1 MSFPILTLAHALT
14 EFIPL
19 LGLWLGGEEGSK
31 TAQKAV
37 NIAQSITGTKDPV
50 QIVTSLKT
58 DPKLVL
64 DFQQAILKMGHEL
77 DLANYKDREG
87 ARLRDIALAQAGR
100 NNLRADIMVISAAFG
115 LITCLITIT
124 LYRMSL
130 PGEAVG
136 IISTIAGIF
145 GSCLKDAYAFEFG
158 SSRGSKLKDSKLSA
172 LFLSKQN
179 V

>member
-1 MSFPILTLAHALT
+1 MSFPLFTLAHALA
-14 EFIPL
+14 EFAPL
-19 LGLWLGGEEGSK
+19 IGRWIGSAQGEK
-31 TAQKAV
+31 VAQEVVHVAH
-37 NIAQSITGTKDPV
+37 SITGEKDPLKV
-50 QIVTSLKT
+50 LESLRS
-58 DPKLVL
+58 DPKRIIQ
-64 DFQQAILKMGHEL
+64 FQQALLKMDYEL
-77 DLANYKDREG
+77 EMADYKDREG

-100 NNLRADIMVISAAFG
+100 NNLRADIMVISSALG
-115 LITCLITIT
+115 LITCLLTIT

-172 LFLSKQN
+172 MFLSK
-179 V
+179 